1 MRSFGSID
9 IWMML
14 AGLKWTALIALM
26 ALGLGGPLAL
36 LVAIM
41 RASRSHLLNAVSIVF
56 IQTIQGIPLLGLL
69 MFFYF
74 GVPHLVGVNVSSLV
88 AILLTYMVY
97 TAAFLG
103 EIWRGGIQAVRPT
116 QWEASACLGLSKM
129 QQFTHVI
136 GPQAFRI
143 ALPPTVNFLVQ
154 LVKNTSLASIVGF
167 VELARAGA
175 ISSAATFQPLV
186 VYSIVAALYFSVCFP
201 LAFWAGKLEGKLH
214 GVR

>member
-9 IWMML
+9 IWMMVE
-14 AGLKWTALIALM
+14 GLKWTGLIALL
-26 ALGLGGPLAL
+26 ALGFGGPLAL
-36 LVAIM
+36 LVATM
-41 RASRSHLLNAVSIVF
+41 RASGNRALNAISVVF

-74 GVPHLVGVNVSSLV
+74 GLPHIVGVKVSSLV
-88 AILLTYMVY
+88 AILLTYMLY

-116 QWEASACLGLSKM
+116 QWEAAACLGLSKL

-154 LVKNTSLASIVGF
+154 LIKNTSLASIVGF

-186 VYSIVAALYFSVCFP
+186 VYSVVAALYFSICFP
-201 LAFWAGKLEGKLH
+201 LAFWANKLEGRFH